1 MNGYRPDTKRL
12 LAAQGLRAFAYG
24 FSAVLL
30 GTSLEERDVPA
41 WQVGLVLGAT
51 VAGTAL
57 MSVLVARYADRVG
70 RRRWYAGLYM
80 LLGVVGVVF
89 AVAGSVWVLVENA
102 TRPIHRFASRLVACT
117 SKPRKSW

>member
-1 MNGYRPDTKRL
+1 MP
-12 LAAQGLRAFAYG
+12 G

-30 GTSLEERDVPA
+30 GTSLKERDVPA

-70 RRRWYAGLYM
+70 RRRWYAGLYV
-80 LLGVVGVVF
+80 LLGLVGVVF
-89 AVAGSVWVLVENA
+89 AVAGSVW
-102 TRPIHRFASRLVACT
+102 ILVAAALTGPIAYRLFARRAC
-117 SKPRKSW
+117 RRR